1 MRSPETLARRA
12 EERKLQRV
20 SDALS
25 EAGFTIY
32 ALESVRTSR
41 SPHIAV
47 KAILKKIVEAAQ

>member
-25 EAGFTIY
+25 EAGFNPY

-41 SPHIAV
+41 SPHITV
-47 KAILKKIVEAAQ
+47 KAILTKIVRAAQ